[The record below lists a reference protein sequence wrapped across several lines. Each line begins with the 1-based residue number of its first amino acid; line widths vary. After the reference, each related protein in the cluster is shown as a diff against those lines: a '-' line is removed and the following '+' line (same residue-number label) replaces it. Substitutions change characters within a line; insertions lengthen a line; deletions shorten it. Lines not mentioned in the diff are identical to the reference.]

1 MVRAAGSDGSRPAK
15 WKMFVVSL
23 AATYVLQ
30 LACNLALGELGW
42 VMPLRVGAIAVIVT
56 FFMTW
61 TVMPWMAR
69 VLQDWLYAPPG
80 RH

>member
-1 MVRAAGSDGSRPAK
+1 
-15 WKMFVVSL
+15 MFVVSL

-30 LACNLALGELGW
+30 LACNLTLGELGW

-61 TVMPWMAR
+61 TVMPWAAR
-69 VLQDWLYAPPG
+69 VLQDWLYAPPR

>member
-1 MVRAAGSDGSRPAK
+1 
-15 WKMFVVSL
+15 MFVVSL
-23 AATYVLQ
+23 
-30 LACNLALGELGW
+30 
-42 VMPLRVGAIAVIVT
+42 AVIVT